1 MIQRNNKTIM
11 QNHKEEKTLCFVCKG
26 RGTETHRYMRNDGV
40 EVEEILECSACG
52 GAGEIRQKATHL
64 PPPTVICIEK
74 PNSIY
79 ESLQIEETDI

>member
-1 MIQRNNKTIM
+1 
-11 QNHKEEKTLCFVCKG
+11 
-26 RGTETHRYMRNDGV
+26 MRNDGV

-52 GAGEIRQKATHL
+52 GAGEIRQKATYL